1 MNLYEGIDD
10 KNLTAIQ
17 RYKKTYYKDE
27 VNHECQKNL
36 LKEHY
41 YRNREEIRK
50 KQNEKMKKMREEDP
64 EKYEKIKEQKK
75 AWYLKKKQ
83 EKLAISSNNI
93 INNEKSE

>member
-10 KNLTAIQ
+10 ENLTAIQ

-27 VNHECQKNL
+27 VNHDNH
-36 LKEHY
+36 LKLKKEY
-41 YRNREEIRK
+41 YNRNREELCK